1 MENNLELKLTELTGE
16 IKGFKERAEAEV
28 KSLGTV
34 TTETKAALDKLQTQ
48 VDAIDLKMADRQ
60 VQESE
65 HPDWKTAFKE
75 NESLA
80 RICRDGV
87 GKAVIRLDGKAAKQL
102 IERKTTITSDA
113 VGRMTTGVL
122 AIDRYSGLTAEA
134 RQRLTLRGVLSA
146 RPTTLGLIDYVKTN
160 SISLRPTTSPQT
172 EAQTKFEGAATF
184 TSASERVQTLS
195 VFIPASKQV
204 LDDQSELLGY
214 LETAL
219 PYYVNLEEEY
229 QILAGSGTGV
239 NLNGLNT
246 VATAFSTTL
255 RNASQYASKGYYTMD
270 DIARAI
276 QQIAVAKE
284 VDPTF
289 AVLHP
294 TDWWNM
300 RLQRDLY
307 GRYILGDPQS
317 PVEPLLWGLQVVP
330 TTVQTAGTF
339 TVGSGNPA
347 ATELRDRMEMQVD
360 ISTEDANNFT
370 KNLITIRAEK
380 RVALVTRRPGS
391 FITGTFASSP
401 A

>member
-1 MENNLELKLTELTGE
+1 MNELELKLAEALTDL
-16 IKGFKERAEAEV
+16 KSFKEKAETEQ
-28 KSLGTV
+28 KNFGTILA
-34 TTETKAALDKLQTQ
+34 ETKAGYEAMQKQ
-48 VDAIDLKMADRQ
+48 VDAIDMKMAERKVAEAGQ
-60 VQESE
+60 
-65 HPDWKTAFKE
+65 PDWKTAFVE

-80 RICRDGV
+80 RIMRDGV
-87 GKAVIRLDGKAAKQL
+87 GKAVIRLDAKAVKGL
-102 IERKTTITSDA
+102 LERKTTITSDA

-122 AIDRYSGLTAEA
+122 AIDRYAGLTIEA
-134 RQRLTLRGVLSA
+134 RQRPTLRSVISA
-146 RPTTLGLIDYVKTN
+146 RPTTLGIIDYVKTN
-160 SISLRPTTSPQT
+160 TISLRPTTSPQT
-172 EAQTKFEGAATF
+172 EGQSKYEGAATF

-204 LDDQSELLGY
+204 LDDQAELLGY

-229 QILAGSGTGV
+229 QILTGAGTGV

-246 VATAFSTTL
+246 VGTAFSTAL

-270 DIARAI
+270 DIARCI

-284 VDPTF
+284 VEPTF
-289 AVLHP
+289 AVLNP

-300 RLQRDLY
+300 RLQKDSY

-317 PVEPLLWGLQVVP
+317 PVEPLLWGLTVVP